1 TAGSLLNGFSS
12 GYFANMI
19 FNKPDWSPNDGSVA
33 GDWSASQQT
42 KDALDAVDPD
52 LSAFRDAGGKL
63 IQYHGWSDAAIPAQS
78 SIDYYEEAAAKLGGI
93 EKTQSFYRLFM
104 APGMQHCGLG
114 LGPNAVGGVFG
125 LPSPSRDPTH
135 DVVAALAHLVEDG
148 KAPDQIIAT
157 NYRDN
162 DPPKG
167 VVAQRP
173 WCAYP
178 AVSRYSGQGDRV
190 DAAS

>member
-1 TAGSLLNGFSS
+1 MRRTRISALPGRGQQAPAISRLERRGDPSRARSSTTSKSRASLAGLTTSS
-12 GYFANMI
+12 
-19 FNKPDWSPNDGSVA
+19 P
-33 GDWSASQQT
+33 
-42 KDALDAVDPD
+42 
-52 LSAFRDAGGKL
+52 
-63 IQYHGWSDAAIPAQS
+63 
-78 SIDYYEEAAAKLGGI
+78 SI
-93 EKTQSFYRLFM
+93 RLFM
-104 APGMQHCGLG
+104 APGMQHCESLG

-135 DVVAALAHLVEDG
+135 DVVAALAHWVEDG
-148 KAPDQIIAT
+148 EGSRINLIIAT

-178 AVSRYSGQGDRV
+178 AVARYSGQGDRD
-190 DAAS
+190 DAASYACTPPAK

>member
-1 TAGSLLNGFSS
+1 
-12 GYFANMI
+12 
-19 FNKPDWSPNDGSVA
+19 
-33 GDWSASQQT
+33 
-42 KDALDAVDPD
+42 
-52 LSAFRDAGGKL
+52 
-63 IQYHGWSDAAIPAQS
+63 
-78 SIDYYEEAAAKLGGI
+78 
-93 EKTQSFYRLFM
+93 M

-135 DVVAALAHLVEDG
+135 DVVAALAHWVEDG

-178 AVSRYSGQGDRV
+178 AVARYSGQGDRA
-190 DAAS
+190 DAASYVCTPPAK